1 MLPIE
6 LIDDNGIRLKECVQ
20 SFGKLWGLEEEFM
33 AWLNDACVF
42 GSTLVD
48 RIVTGYPKE
57 EAADLCKA
65 FGYQDELI
73 VTGEPFALWVIE
85 TAKDISGILPLPKA
99 GLPVVFT
106 DNQKP
111 YKQRKVRI
119 LNGAHTSLALASYLC
134 GHDIV
139 LESMQDELILNF
151 MKKTIFEK
159 IIPTLSLPKQEL
171 SDFAEAV
178 ITRFHNPYVKHPL
191 LSISLNSVSK
201 WRARCMPS
209 FFAARL

>member
-1 MLPIE
+1 M
-6 LIDDNGIRLKECVQ
+6 
-20 SFGKLWGLEEEFM
+20 
-33 AWLNDACVF
+33 
-42 GSTLVD
+42 
-48 RIVTGYPKE
+48 

-73 VTGEPFALWVIE
+73 VTGEPLALWVIE

-151 MKKTIFEK
+151 MKKTIFEE